1 VAAGARVIPNQLFIH
16 SLGLSYWS
24 RVGSEI
30 RVECMFDSLATA
42 ALGSRA
48 AAAVGAWARV
58 ENAACARRLF
68 AMAAELERM
77 LAADGSLEREQWC
90 LDNWDAVAASV
101 AAAQNVSLGVA
112 AHQLLIADALRQR
125 LPRVAEVFAAG
136 AISYRMVAAVVS
148 RTRLIHDPDALAKVD
163 TEIAAHVTSWGSLSV
178 DKSQTEIDYW
188 VDRYDPAAV
197 RRTEYSAR
205 GRHVDVR
212 KPEDGSGTADIEARL
227 LATDADALDQRLNA
241 MAQAVCEADTRTL
254 DQRRSDALG
263 AIGHGADRL
272 VCQCGRPD
280 CDAAGAQLSTVVVHV
295 ITHEGSLSDDAPVQ
309 LDGEEPRRPW
319 PGEPLTTEP
328 PSGPV
333 DTPPAALMGGGMLPA
348 PLLAAKI
355 AGTAKIVPIVHPGN
369 TGPQPR
375 YIPSAVLA
383 TFIRCRD
390 MTCRFPGCDEPAQ
403 VCDIDH
409 TIAYPAGP
417 TQASNLKCLC
427 RKHHL
432 LKTFWEWHDQQAPDG
447 SIVWTSPN
455 GERYTTRPGSQ
466 LLFPS
471 LCRPTAAVATRPTP
485 DTSTNRGLAMPRR
498 KATRAQNRT
507 QAISDERRHNQ
518 ILIQAEAEAHARQQR
533 ADPENACTE
542 TYYPSR
548 PRPAGDHDPPP
559 F

>member
-1 VAAGARVIPNQLFIH
+1 
-16 SLGLSYWS
+16 
-24 RVGSEI
+24 
-30 RVECMFDSLATA
+30 MFDHLVDA

-48 AAAVGAWARV
+48 SAAVGAWARV

-68 AMAAELERM
+68 AIADELDRM
-77 LAADGSLEREQWC
+77 LAADGSEEREQWC

-112 AHQLLIADALRQR
+112 SHQLLIADGLRER

-136 AISYRMVAAVVS
+136 AISYRMVAAIVS
-148 RTRLIHDPDALAKVD
+148 RTRLITDRDAMAKVD

-178 DKSQTEIDYW
+178 DKTQTEIDYW

-205 GRHVDVR
+205 GRFADVR

-227 LATDADALDQRLNA
+227 LATDADALDQRLDA
-241 MAQAVCEADTRTL
+241 MAAAVCDNDPRTM

-263 AIGHGADRL
+263 ALGHRADRL
-272 VCQCGRPD
+272 ACACGRPD
-280 CDAAGAQLSTVVVHV
+280 CDAAGAQPSAVVVHV
-295 ITHEGSLSDDAPVQ
+295 ITYEDSLTDDTPAR
-309 LDGEEPRRPW
+309 LDGEEEPGPAEKPLREMTITEALTDRRP
-319 PGEPLTTEP
+319 P
-328 PSGPV
+328 PTGPAK
-333 DTPPAALMGGGMLPA
+333 TPPAALLGGGMLPA

-390 MTCRFPGCDEPAQ
+390 MTCRFPGCDEPAH

-432 LKTFWEWHDQQAPDG
+432 LKTFGGWHDRQWPDG
-447 SIVWTSPN
+447 TIVWTSPN
-455 GERYTTRPGSQ
+455 GRALHHPSRQPIAISILMPTHRSSRYARDARHQHRDQPRADDAPPQSNPNPEPHQ
-466 LLFPS
+466 S
-471 LCRPTAAVATRPTP
+471 HQRR
-485 DTSTNRGLAMPRR
+485 TSTQPNPRR
-498 KATRAQNRT
+498 SRSRRT
-507 QAISDERRHNQ
+507 Q
-518 ILIQAEAEAHARQQR
+518 
-533 ADPENACTE
+533 
-542 TYYPSR
+542 
-548 PRPAGDHDPPP
+548 
-559 F
+559 